1 MYGWRG
7 RIGLL
12 ATAINTTMEPE
23 FWQLV
28 PPGVSVHT
36 ARVPT
41 ERAGTPDALREM
53 EAASLRVA
61 VELAKGEPDVVVW
74 GCTSS
79 SFFEGPRGN
88 DRVAR
93 ELSEIVEAPV
103 VTAAGAMAE
112 CLLANGVRRVNVVT
126 PYVRIT
132 NERLQQFLHAC
143 GIEVVQLATF
153 DMLDMFDHAKIE
165 PSAVYARTRS
175 LDHSRADATFIA
187 CTQVRALEVVELL
200 ERDLGRPV
208 YSVNQACAWQ
218 AFRLLGID
226 PGITDRGSLLRSLSG
241 PAPNAPPAVA
251 PRIPGRAR
259 TRTA

>member
-41 ERAGTPDALREM
+41 ERAGTPEALREM
-53 EAASLRVA
+53 EAASLRAAAEVA
-61 VELAKGEPDVVVW
+61 QGEPDVVVW
-74 GCTSS
+74 GCTSG

-88 DRVAR
+88 ERVAR
-93 ELSEIVEAPV
+93 ELSAIVKAPV
-103 VTAAGAMAE
+103 VTAAGAMSE
-112 CLLANGVRRVNVVT
+112 CLIATGARRVNVVT
-126 PYVRIT
+126 PYVQPT
-132 NERLQQFLHAC
+132 NERLRQFLEAC

-165 PSAVYARTRS
+165 PSAVYAKTKS
-175 LDHSRADATFIA
+175 LDHAQADATFIA
-187 CTQVRALEVVELL
+187 CTQVRALEVLEPL
-200 ERDLGRPV
+200 ERDLGKPV

-218 AFRLLGID
+218 AFSALGVD
-226 PGITDRGSLLRSLSG
+226 PGITDRGSLLRSL
-241 PAPNAPPAVA
+241 
-251 PRIPGRAR
+251 
-259 TRTA
+259 TR